1 MIIHPEVVSA
11 IIQLSEKQN
20 NPFYLYQTNVI
31 QDNCK
36 IFNQIIYP
44 EKSIHFAS
52 MANANPDFLKII
64 RQEKINIFVNSP
76 LHLNAALNAG
86 FRGKEIIYTASG
98 LSEEIMLIIGKHDLQ
113 VNLDSLNQLLLWSK
127 LFPEKKVGI
136 RCNIDDAVQPYSSHA
151 GAFIGKESRLGFT
164 KEDVKQIPDRTIIN
178 GLHLYAGTDITDINY
193 IISCYEELAKL
204 AMDFPNI
211 EYLNF
216 GGGFAVNESGEHN
229 FDFETYG
236 KKVSE
241 LMEKVS
247 AQKGKR
253 IKMILEPG
261 RMIGGNAGYFVCR
274 VTDTK
279 NRDDK
284 TLVGVNASTVQ
295 FSRPLLYP
303 DEARHPITIIR
314 NGKLLNISETQSTS
328 VFGCSTY
335 SRDIFAHDVQLPD
348 LQINDIIVF
357 ENAGSYCASSYMH
370 FLGFP
375 KPEEYFTPNP

>member
-1 MIIHPEVVSA
+1 MISNHKILEAINTKTVVGFD
-11 IIQLSEKQN
+11 
-20 NPFYLYQTNVI
+20 PFYIYQSQLIKEVCKKFQNILYEN
-31 QDNCK
+31 
-36 IFNQIIYP
+36 
-44 EKSIHFAS
+44 KSIHFAS
-52 MANANPDFLKII
+52 MANANPKFLKII
-64 RQEKINIFVNSP
+64 RDEGLNIFVNSP
-76 LHLNAALNAG
+76 LHLEAALNAG
-86 FRGKEIIYTASG
+86 FWAKEIIYTASG
-98 LSEEIMLIIGKHDLQ
+98 LSEEIMLMIGKHDLQ
-113 VNLDSLNQLLLWSK
+113 VNLDSLNQLKQWTK
-127 LFPEKKVGI
+127 LFPEKSVGI
-136 RCNIDDAVQPYSSHA
+136 RCNIGDAVKPYSSHA
-151 GAFIGKESRLGFT
+151 GAFIGNESRLGFT
-164 KEDVKQIPDRTIIN
+164 KDDVNQIPDRTIIN
-178 GLHLYAGTDITDINY
+178 GLHLYAGTDITDIDY
-193 IISCYEELAKL
+193 MISCYEELAKL
-204 AMDFPNI
+204 ALDFPNI

-216 GGGFAVNESGEHN
+216 GGGFALNESGEHN

-236 KKVSE
+236 KKVTE

-261 RMIGGNAGYFVCR
+261 RMIGGNAGSFVCR

-279 NRDDK
+279 NRADK

-303 DEARHPITIIR
+303 DEARHPISIIR
-314 NGKLLNISETQSTS
+314 NGKLLNLSETQNTT

-335 SRDIFAHDVQLPD
+335 SRDIFAHDVQLPE

-375 KPEEYFTPNP
+375 KPEEYFF

>member
-1 MIIHPEVVSA
+1 MVIYPEIVTE
-11 IIQLSEKQN
+11 ILRLSEN
-20 NPFYLYQTNVI
+20 NLQPFYLYQTKVI

-36 IFNQIIYP
+36 VFNQISYP
-44 EKSIHFAS
+44 ERAVHFAS

-64 RQEKINIFVNSP
+64 KDEKINIFVNSP
-76 LHLNAALNAG
+76 LHLKAALNAG
-86 FRGKEIIYTASG
+86 FRAKEIIYTASG
-98 LSEEIMLIIGKHDLQ
+98 LSQEIMQLIGKLDLQ
-113 VNLDSLNQLLLWSK
+113 VNIDSLNQLLLWSK
-127 LFPEKKVGI
+127 LFPAKQVGI
-136 RCNIDDAVQPYSSHA
+136 RCNIGDAVKPYSSHA

-164 KEDVKQIPDRTIIN
+164 NEDLKQIPDKSIIN
-178 GLHLYAGTDITDINY
+178 GLHLYAGTDITDIDY
-193 IISCYEELAKL
+193 MISCYEQLANL
-204 AMDFPNI
+204 AMDFPAI

-216 GGGFAVNESGEHN
+216 GGGFALNESGEHN
-229 FDFETYG
+229 FDFDTYS

-261 RMIGGNAGYFVCR
+261 RMVGGNAGYFVCS
-274 VTDTK
+274 VTDIK
-279 NRDDK
+279 NRSER

-303 DEARHPITIIR
+303 DEARHPISIIR
-314 NGKLLNISETQSTS
+314 NGKQLTDFKTQNTT

-335 SRDIFAHDVQLPD
+335 SRDIFAHNVQLPE
-348 LQINDIIVF
+348 LQLNDIVIF
-357 ENAGSYCASSYMH
+357 ENAGSYCASSYMQ

-375 KPEEYFTPNP
+375 KPEEYFI